1 MSFMENTTNNNIEN
15 IEKTPERA
23 KGESS
28 DRRSFCWSFVKDR
41 NDRLKKAKRLA
52 AKDAVIYTL
61 VLLAVFALLCVGV
74 GVAVYFG
81 TV

>member
-1 MSFMENTTNNNIEN
+1 MSFMENTTNNNIE
-15 IEKTPERA
+15 KTPERA
-23 KGESS
+23 KGEPS

-52 AKDAVIYTL
+52 VKDAVIYTL
-61 VLLAVFALLCVGV
+61 VLFAVFALLCVGV